1 MVQLYNSSFVKSPLL
16 NISYVLGKTPY
27 KQRIPMSLQDNSPF
41 INGQH
46 EVSNVSSSTGSLQS
60 TSQFEF
66 EDLPTWTLLPP
77 GDGSTIT
84 SPAGDSAY
92 EGDELQANK
101 GPDIDEELCKRQKIQ
116 NGSTARNCPIEISN
130 VLLKSPAERSTLVDG
145 EPRKARLPS
154 RQNSGTPAPVAPV
167 GSSDARVD
175 KTSLLAVENTKRVK
189 FSSITSIS
197 SNLSLGPTTVIGSK
211 LASRQSLSVTHE
223 SLTSHSRKRTYG
235 LDGTLVPRPLA
246 MSKSTSTSD
255 FSNSEAFK
263 DPEEPPRKTRGLA
276 LRPTNATSYGGKSK
290 KSLGREADQS
300 ELELWTNADVARVR
314 FMKPDELRL
323 HEKGEEENVKR
334 NVSCILASLM
344 EMEEDVAR
352 DQRKISKG
360 VQNQVAMP
368 ASSVYTRCDDLVEE
382 IFGPDS
388 GNRGMTLHKPRM
400 NAPNSHRSSVDND
413 GDKEDEEMRYDT
425 NSLQVPLAQLE
436 DWSIALRSLIKGK
449 KRFQDQVC
457 WDLFPPLN
465 FLIFACGS
473 HQDLINLKNIL
484 QEIYNNRAKISATS
498 SLAQVVYELSRL
510 GAHDVPNGDELG
522 LRALARQSMGMLEC

>member
-1 MVQLYNSSFVKSPLL
+1 MSP
-16 NISYVLGKTPY
+16 
-27 KQRIPMSLQDNSPF
+27 RDNSPL

-116 NGSTARNCPIEISN
+116 NGSTARNGPIEISN
-130 VLLKSPAERSTLVDG
+130 VLLKSPAQRSTLVDG
-145 EPRKARLPS
+145 EPRKAILPR
-154 RQNSGTPAPVAPV
+154 RQNSSTPAPLAPV

-175 KTSLLAVENTKRVK
+175 KTSLLAVENTKRVEL
-189 FSSITSIS
+189 SSITSIS
-197 SNLSLGPTTVIGSK
+197 SNLSLGPTTVIESK
-211 LASRQSLSVTHE
+211 LASRQSLSVTQE
-223 SLTSHSRKRTYG
+223 SLTSHSRKRTHG
-235 LDGTLVPRPLA
+235 LSAGILVPRPLA

-276 LRPTNATSYGGKSK
+276 LRSTNPSYGAKLK

-300 ELELWTNADVARVR
+300 EFELWTNADVARVR

-323 HEKGEEENVKR
+323 HDEGEEENMKR
-334 NVSCILASLM
+334 NVSYILASLM

-352 DQRKISKG
+352 NQRKISKG

-368 ASSVYTRCDDLVEE
+368 ASSIYTRCDDLVEE

-400 NAPNSHRSSVDND
+400 NAPNSHRSSIDND

-436 DWSIALRSLIKGK
+436 EWSIALRSLIKGK

-457 WDLFPPLN
+457 WDLSPSPKLSNFCLRIPSGLDQPQKYPSRDLQQPSQNFRHFPSCP
-465 FLIFACGS
+465 G
-473 HQDLINLKNIL
+473 NL
-484 QEIYNNRAKISATS
+484 
-498 SLAQVVYELSRL
+498 
-510 GAHDVPNGDELG
+510 
-522 LRALARQSMGMLEC
+522 